1 MVWCLVKHRDNFTF
15 AVSLKRWHSF
25 NWNGRSSAMIN
36 EMSNLIN
43 YKLESKGSGDI
54 YVRHGTSVQKV
65 LSSRPVGSN
74 ADISI
79 CFPLSLR

>member
-1 MVWCLVKHRDNFTF
+1 
-15 AVSLKRWHSF
+15 
-25 NWNGRSSAMIN
+25 MIN